1 MTLLENE
8 NKSLIEQ
15 RELFLKDS
23 QAMKDQITALES
35 QLEDTNRF
43 NKTAET
49 AQIIQIVN
57 HDVKEDFSQFQQHI
71 DELKDQLIQQQK
83 SHIKELESTHSA
95 KKQLL
100 LELKNVK
107 SQFNFMSTENEV
119 LNLKVRQLEDQ
130 VANPRAVKIE
140 KL

>member
-15 RELFLKDS
+15 IELFLKDS

-35 QLEDTNRF
+35 QLEETNRF

-57 HDVKEDFSQFQQHI
+57 HDVK
-71 DELKDQLIQQQK
+71 
-83 SHIKELESTHSA
+83 
-95 KKQLL
+95 
-100 LELKNVK
+100 
-107 SQFNFMSTENEV
+107 
-119 LNLKVRQLEDQ
+119 
-130 VANPRAVKIE
+130 
-140 KL
+140 